1 MSELNVTCPECG
13 ARIEIAEQLAA
24 PLVEAE
30 RERIAKQ
37 EALKAEKAF
46 ATEREAAQAAIAEK
60 DAKLKA
66 AEQKEFAALK
76 AKEEADEAVR
86 NAELTVKRKI
96 EAERKKIEEQAAAK
110 ATEDVLAKLKAVEGE
125 RDRQAEKL
133 KKAQEAELA
142 AIKAKA
148 EADEAKRELEL
159 TVAREVAEKSGK
171 IREQALKEAA
181 DENRLAV
188 AEKDKQLQD
197 LRKQIEELRRKG
209 NSGSQQLR
217 GDVQEI
223 DVTDILQRA
232 FPGDQFERVG
242 KGQKGADVVHSVI
255 GPGGLKCG
263 SILWE
268 SKRTKAW
275 SQQWLPKL
283 RTDQREL
290 RADIAALV
298 SEVLP
303 DGVDQFDCIES
314 VWVTGAT
321 SIVPMA
327 MALRQGLVETAMAR
341 QAMTGSNSKKELVY
355 NYLTGQEFRQR
366 IGGLVEVYVQMREDL
381 DREKRSF
388 TRQWKAREKQLERF
402 MLSAAGMYGDLQ
414 GIIGANLLEVEGLEL
429 PLLEDASDD
438 EPQAL
443 KNEAS

>member
-1 MSELNVTCPECG
+1 
-13 ARIEIAEQLAA
+13 
-24 PLVEAE
+24 
-30 RERIAKQ
+30 
-37 EALKAEKAF
+37 
-46 ATEREAAQAAIAEK
+46 
-60 DAKLKA
+60 
-66 AEQKEFAALK
+66 
-76 AKEEADEAVR
+76 
-86 NAELTVKRKI
+86 
-96 EAERKKIEEQAAAK
+96 
-110 ATEDVLAKLKAVEGE
+110 
-125 RDRQAEKL
+125 
-133 KKAQEAELA
+133 
-142 AIKAKA
+142 
-148 EADEAKRELEL
+148 
-159 TVAREVAEKSGK
+159 
-171 IREQALKEAA
+171 LKEAA

-314 VWVTGAT
+314 VWVTAAT